1 MNAGIDVSGAVLRTE
16 RLILRPWREEDLED
30 MYAYASI
37 DGVGQMAGWK
47 PHENRQESQQILKDF
62 IENRK
67 TFAVECRGQV
77 IGSIGV
83 EEYREERFPE
93 LADKKCRELGFVL
106 AKEYWG
112 LGLMPEAAREVIR
125 WLFEE
130 AGLDAILCCHFRWN
144 RQSRR
149 VQEKCG
155 FRYYAD
161 DRYETRMGTV
171 EDSVVN
177 LLTREQ
183 WTRLGAQEETGN

>member
-1 MNAGIDVSGAVLRTE
+1 MNAAIDLRGTVLRTE

-30 MYAYASI
+30 MFAYASV
-37 DGVGQMAGWK
+37 DGVGEMAGWK
-47 PHENRQESQQILKDF
+47 THENREETRKILHSF
-62 IENRK
+62 IEEGK
-67 TFAVECRGQV
+67 TFAVEYRGKV
-77 IGSIGV
+77 IGSLGV
-83 EEYREERFPE
+83 EEYREARFPE
-93 LADKKCRELGFVL
+93 LAERKCRELGFVL

-112 LGLMPEAAREVIR
+112 QGLMPEAVREVIR

-130 AGLDAILCCHFRWN
+130 AGLDAILCCYFRRN

-171 EDSVVN
+171 EDSVAN
-177 LLTREQ
+177 LLTKDQWMRSVERE
-183 WTRLGAQEETGN
+183 RAGI